1 MRIKLLIAG
10 VGTAALGLG
19 LWAAA
24 PIEGLGGEPS
34 AREAPP
40 PVQQSV
46 APPWSPRKQSA
57 VTAPSDPSQPSPRAR
72 VEAAF
77 DAALLDPHMTL
88 PVALSTPAYAP
99 ETVPAPSAPPPQ
111 AAPRRQAQPFR
122 CPHGSGENG
131 EGLTL
136 AEIARIKAAL
146 NLSPEQE
153 AHWRPV
159 EAALTD
165 IAKRLAEGRAAGK
178 TVVIAAE
185 RTQQIYFAAGPLVR
199 SLRDAQKRDA
209 RDLACRMGLGAVA
222 ALI

>member
-1 MRIKLLIAG
+1 MRIKLLIACA
-10 VGTAALGLG
+10 GTAALGLS

-24 PIEGLGGEPS
+24 PIEGLGDEPS
-34 AREAPP
+34 AREAPAP
-40 PVQQSV
+40 PAVQESV
-46 APPWSPRKQSA
+46 APPWSPRQQSA
-57 VTAPSDPSQPSPRAR
+57 VTAPPDPSEPSPHAR
-72 VEAAF
+72 IAAAF
-77 DAALLDPHMTL
+77 DAALLNPHMTL
-88 PVALSTPAYAP
+88 PATLSTPAYAP
-99 ETVPAPSAPPPQ
+99 ETAPAPKAEPH
-111 AAPRRQAQPFR
+111 RQAKPFR
-122 CPHGSGENG
+122 CPHGTGKNG
-131 EGLTL
+131 DGLTL
-136 AEIARIKAAL
+136 AEIARIRSTL

-178 TVVIAAE
+178 TVVIPAE

-199 SLRDAQKRDA
+199 SLRDEQKRDA